1 MIYKLV
7 IFIISLTFF
16 FSCNRHNNAES
27 VDTLVEQLSIQKNK
41 LSMVEVETIDAAF
54 KAFQYNVGNLNR
66 CVDSFSLELGNAL
79 NYYKGIKKIKPID
92 FKTKHDALHKKINN
106 QINQIELLSQDIS
119 MGLIPTDSIPIYA
132 TMEKQNIDA
141 VTLEILTHYS
151 DYMYVKKA
159 NDSLDS
165 YFKSIIKRACEGV
178 Q

>member
-27 VDTLVEQLSIQKNK
+27 VDNLVEQLSIQKNK
-41 LSMVEVETIDAAF
+41 LNMVEVETIDAAF

-106 QINQIELLSQDIS
+106 QINQIELLSHDIS
-119 MGLIPTDSIPIYA
+119 LGLIPTDSIPIYA

-165 YFKSIIKRACEGV
+165 YFKTIIKRACEGV
-178 Q
+178 

>member
-16 FSCNRHNNAES
+16 FSCNSHNNAES
-27 VDTLVEQLSIQKNK
+27 VDNLVDQLSIQKNK
-41 LSMVEVETIDAAF
+41 LNMVEVETIDAAF

-106 QINQIELLSQDIS
+106 QINQIELLSHDIS
-119 MGLIPTDSIPIYA
+119 LGLIPTDSIPIYA
-132 TMEKQNIDA
+132 TMEKQNVDA

-165 YFKSIIKRACEGV
+165 YFKTIIKRACEGV
-178 Q
+178 

>member
-106 QINQIELLSQDIS
+106 QINQIELLSHDIS
-119 MGLIPTDSIPIYA
+119 LGLIPTDSIPIYA
-132 TMEKQNIDA
+132 TMEKQNIDV

-178 Q
+178 

>member
-106 QINQIELLSQDIS
+106 QINQIELLSHDIS
-119 MGLIPTDSIPIYA
+119 LGLIPTDSIPIYA

-151 DYMYVKKA
+151 DYLYVKKA

-165 YFKSIIKRACEGV
+165 YFKTIIKRACEGV
-178 Q
+178 

>member
-16 FSCNRHNNAES
+16 FSCNSHNNTES
-27 VDTLVEQLSIQKNK
+27 VDNLVEQLSIQKNK
-41 LSMVEVETIDAAF
+41 LNMVEVETIDAAF

-79 NYYKGIKKIKPID
+79 NYYKGIKKINPID
-92 FKTKHDALHKKINN
+92 FKTKHEALNKKITN
-106 QINQIELLSQDIS
+106 QINQIKLLSQDIS
-119 MGLIPTDSIPIYA
+119 MGLIPKDSIPIYSI
-132 TMEKQNIDA
+132 MEKQNVDA
-141 VTLEILTHYS
+141 VTLEISTHYS

-165 YFKSIIKRACEGV
+165 YFKTIIKRACEGV
-178 Q
+178 

>member
-16 FSCNRHNNAES
+16 FSCNSHNNAES
-27 VDTLVEQLSIQKNK
+27 VDNLVEQLSIQKNK
-41 LSMVEVETIDAAF
+41 LNMVEVETIDAAF

-106 QINQIELLSQDIS
+106 QINQIELLSHDIS
-119 MGLIPTDSIPIYA
+119 LGLIPTDSIPIYA

-165 YFKSIIKRACEGV
+165 YFKTIIKRACEGV
-178 Q
+178 

>member
-1 MIYKLV
+1 MINKFV

-16 FSCNRHNNAES
+16 FSCISHNNAES
-27 VDTLVEQLSIQKNK
+27 VDNLVEQLSIQKNK
-41 LSMVEVETIDAAF
+41 LNMVEVETIDAAF

-106 QINQIELLSQDIS
+106 QINQIELLSHDIS
-119 MGLIPTDSIPIYA
+119 LGLIPTDSIPIYA
-132 TMEKQNIDA
+132 TMEKQNVDA

-165 YFKSIIKRACEGV
+165 YFKTIIKRACEGV
-178 Q
+178 

>member
-106 QINQIELLSQDIS
+106 QIDQIELLSHDIS
-119 MGLIPTDSIPIYA
+119 LGLIPTDSIPIYA

-178 Q
+178 

>member
-119 MGLIPTDSIPIYA
+119 MGLIPKDSIPIYSI
-132 TMEKQNIDA
+132 MEKQNVDA

-165 YFKSIIKRACEGV
+165 YFKAIIKSACEGV
-178 Q
+178 

>member
-66 CVDSFSLELGNAL
+66 CVDSFSIELGNAL
-79 NYYKGIKKIKPID
+79 NYYKGIKKINPID
-92 FKTKHDALHKKINN
+92 FKTKHEALHKKITN

-119 MGLIPTDSIPIYA
+119 MGLIPKDSIPIYSI
-132 TMEKQNIDA
+132 MEKQNVDA

-165 YFKSIIKRACEGV
+165 YFKAIIKSACEGV
-178 Q
+178 

>member
-1 MIYKLV
+1 
-7 IFIISLTFF
+7 
-16 FSCNRHNNAES
+16 
-27 VDTLVEQLSIQKNK
+27 
-41 LSMVEVETIDAAF
+41 MVEVETIDDAF

-106 QINQIELLSQDIS
+106 QINQIELLSHDIS
-119 MGLIPTDSIPIYA
+119 LGLIPTDSIPIYA
-132 TMEKQNIDA
+132 TMEKQNVDA

-165 YFKSIIKRACEGV
+165 YFKTIIKRACEGV
-178 Q
+178 

>member
-16 FSCNRHNNAES
+16 FSCNSHNNAES
-27 VDTLVEQLSIQKNK
+27 VDNLVEQLSIQKNK
-41 LSMVEVETIDAAF
+41 LNMVEVETIDAAF

-106 QINQIELLSQDIS
+106 QINQIELLSHDIS
-119 MGLIPTDSIPIYA
+119 LGLIPTDSIPIYA
-132 TMEKQNIDA
+132 TMEKQNVDA

-165 YFKSIIKRACEGV
+165 YFKTIIQRACEGV
-178 Q
+178 

>member
-1 MIYKLV
+1 
-7 IFIISLTFF
+7 
-16 FSCNRHNNAES
+16 
-27 VDTLVEQLSIQKNK
+27 
-41 LSMVEVETIDAAF
+41 MVEVETVDAAF

-106 QINQIELLSQDIS
+106 QINQIELLSHDIS
-119 MGLIPTDSIPIYA
+119 LGLIPTDSIPIYA
-132 TMEKQNIDA
+132 TMEKQNVDA

-165 YFKSIIKRACEGV
+165 YFKTIIKRTCEGV
-178 Q
+178 

>member
-16 FSCNRHNNAES
+16 FSCNSHNNAES
-27 VDTLVEQLSIQKNK
+27 VDNLVEQLSIQKDK
-41 LSMVEVETIDAAF
+41 LNMVEVETINAAF

-106 QINQIELLSQDIS
+106 QINQIELLSHDIS
-119 MGLIPTDSIPIYA
+119 LGLIPTDSIPIYA
-132 TMEKQNIDA
+132 TMEKQNVDA

-165 YFKSIIKRACEGV
+165 YFKTIIKRACEGV
-178 Q
+178 

>member
-1 MIYKLV
+1 MIHKLV

-41 LSMVEVETIDAAF
+41 LSMVEVETIDSAF

-79 NYYKGIKKIKPID
+79 NYYKGIKKINPID
-92 FKTKHDALHKKINN
+92 FKTKHEALHKKITN

-119 MGLIPTDSIPIYA
+119 MGLIPKDSIPIYSI
-132 TMEKQNIDA
+132 MEKQNVDA

-165 YFKSIIKRACEGV
+165 YFKAIIKSACEGV
-178 Q
+178 

>member
-79 NYYKGIKKIKPID
+79 NYYKGIKKINPID
-92 FKTKHDALHKKINN
+92 FKTKHEALNKKITN

-119 MGLIPTDSIPIYA
+119 MGLIPKDSIPIYSI
-132 TMEKQNIDA
+132 MEKQNVDA

-165 YFKSIIKRACEGV
+165 YFKTIIKRACEGV
-178 Q
+178 

>member
-7 IFIISLTFF
+7 IFIFSLTFF
-16 FSCNRHNNAES
+16 FSCNSHNNAES
-27 VDTLVEQLSIQKNK
+27 VDNLVEQLSIQKNK
-41 LSMVEVETIDAAF
+41 LNMVEVETIDAAF

-106 QINQIELLSQDIS
+106 QINQIELLSHDIS
-119 MGLIPTDSIPIYA
+119 LGLIPTDSIPIYA

-165 YFKSIIKRACEGV
+165 YFKTIIKRACEGV
-178 Q
+178 

>member
-1 MIYKLV
+1 MIHKLV
-7 IFIISLTFF
+7 IFIISLTYL
-16 FSCNRHNNAES
+16 FSCNSHNNAES
-27 VDTLVEQLSIQKNK
+27 VDTLVEQLSTQKNK

-79 NYYKGIKKIKPID
+79 NYYKGIKKINPID
-92 FKTKHDALHKKINN
+92 FKTKHEALNKKITN

-119 MGLIPTDSIPIYA
+119 MGLIPKDSIPIYSI
-132 TMEKQNIDA
+132 MEKQNVDA

-165 YFKSIIKRACEGV
+165 YFKAIIKSACEGV
-178 Q
+178 

>member
-16 FSCNRHNNAES
+16 FSCNSHNNAES
-27 VDTLVEQLSIQKNK
+27 VDNLVEQLSIQKNK
-41 LSMVEVETIDAAF
+41 LNMVEVETIDAAF

-106 QINQIELLSQDIS
+106 QINQIELLSHDIS
-119 MGLIPTDSIPIYA
+119 LGLIPTDSIPIYA
-132 TMEKQNIDA
+132 TMEKQNVDA

-178 Q
+178 

>member
-66 CVDSFSLELGNAL
+66 CVDSFSIELGNAL
-79 NYYKGIKKIKPID
+79 NYYKGIKKINPID
-92 FKTKHDALHKKINN
+92 FKTKHEALNKKITN

-119 MGLIPTDSIPIYA
+119 MGLIPKDSIPIYSI
-132 TMEKQNIDA
+132 MEKQNVDA

-165 YFKSIIKRACEGV
+165 YFKAIIKSACEGV
-178 Q
+178 

>member
-16 FSCNRHNNAES
+16 FSCKSHNNTES
-27 VDTLVEQLSIQKNK
+27 VDNLVEQLSNQKNK
-41 LSMVEVETIDAAF
+41 LNMVEVETIDDAF

-66 CVDSFSLELGNAL
+66 CVDSFSIELGNAL

-106 QINQIELLSQDIS
+106 QINQIELLSHDIS
-119 MGLIPTDSIPIYA
+119 LGLIPTDSIPIYE
-132 TMEKQNIDA
+132 TMEKQNVDA

-165 YFKSIIKRACEGV
+165 YFKTIIKRACEGV
-178 Q
+178 

>member
-1 MIYKLV
+1 MIHKLV
-7 IFIISLTFF
+7 IFIISLTFL
-16 FSCNRHNNAES
+16 FSCNGHKNGES
-27 VDTLVEQLSIQKNK
+27 AANLAKQLSIQKNK
-41 LSMVEVETIDAAF
+41 LDMVEVETIDAAF

-66 CVDSFSLELGNAL
+66 CVDSFSIELGNAL
-79 NYYKGIKKIKPID
+79 NYYKGIKKINPID
-92 FKTKHDALHKKINN
+92 FKTKHEALHKKITN

-119 MGLIPTDSIPIYA
+119 MGLIPKDSIPIYSI
-132 TMEKQNIDA
+132 MEKQNVDA

-178 Q
+178 

>member
-7 IFIISLTFF
+7 IFIFSLTFF
-16 FSCNRHNNAES
+16 FSCNSHNNAES
-27 VDTLVEQLSIQKNK
+27 VDNLVEQLSIQKNK
-41 LSMVEVETIDAAF
+41 LNMVEVETIDAAF

-106 QINQIELLSQDIS
+106 QINQIELLSHDIS
-119 MGLIPTDSIPIYA
+119 LGLIPSDSIPIYA
-132 TMEKQNIDA
+132 TMEKQNVDA

-165 YFKSIIKRACEGV
+165 YFKTIIKRACEGV
-178 Q
+178 

>member
-16 FSCNRHNNAES
+16 FSCNSHNNAES
-27 VDTLVEQLSIQKNK
+27 VDNLVEQLSIQKNK
-41 LSMVEVETIDAAF
+41 LNMVEVETIDAAF

-106 QINQIELLSQDIS
+106 QINQIELLSHDIS
-119 MGLIPTDSIPIYA
+119 LGLIPTDSIPIYA
-132 TMEKQNIDA
+132 TMEKQNVDA
-141 VTLEILTHYS
+141 VTLEILTHYT

-165 YFKSIIKRACEGV
+165 YFKTIIKRACEGV
-178 Q
+178 

>member
-16 FSCNRHNNAES
+16 FSCNSHNNAES
-27 VDTLVEQLSIQKNK
+27 VDNLVEQLSIQKNK
-41 LSMVEVETIDAAF
+41 LNMVEVETIDAAF

-106 QINQIELLSQDIS
+106 QINQIELLSHDIS
-119 MGLIPTDSIPIYA
+119 LGLIPTDSIPIYA
-132 TMEKQNIDA
+132 TMEKQNVDA

-165 YFKSIIKRACEGV
+165 YFKAIIKSACEGV
-178 Q
+178 

>member
-16 FSCNRHNNAES
+16 FSCKRHNNAES
-27 VDTLVEQLSIQKNK
+27 VDNLVEQLSIQKNK

-106 QINQIELLSQDIS
+106 QINQIELLSHDIS
-119 MGLIPTDSIPIYA
+119 LGLIPKDSIPIYA
-132 TMEKQNIDA
+132 TMEKQNVDA

-151 DYMYVKKA
+151 DYMYVKQA

-165 YFKSIIKRACEGV
+165 YFKTIIKRACEGV
-178 Q
+178 

>member
-16 FSCNRHNNAES
+16 FSCNIHNSAES

-66 CVDSFSLELGNAL
+66 CVDSFSIELGNAL
-79 NYYKGIKKIKPID
+79 NYYKGIKNINPID

-106 QINQIELLSQDIS
+106 QINQIKLLSHDIS
-119 MGLIPTDSIPIYA
+119 MGLIPKDSIPIYS
-132 TMEKQNIDA
+132 TMEKQNVDA
-141 VTLEILTHYS
+141 VTFEILTHYS

-165 YFKSIIKRACEGV
+165 YFKAIIKSACEGV
-178 Q
+178 

>member
-106 QINQIELLSQDIS
+106 QINQIELLSHDIS
-119 MGLIPTDSIPIYA
+119 LGLIPTDSIPIYA

-178 Q
+178 

>member
-16 FSCNRHNNAES
+16 FSCNSHNNAES
-27 VDTLVEQLSIQKNK
+27 VDNLVEQLSIQKNK
-41 LSMVEVETIDAAF
+41 LNMVEVETIDAAF

-106 QINQIELLSQDIS
+106 QINQIELLSHDIS
-119 MGLIPTDSIPIYA
+119 LGLIPTDSIPIYA
-132 TMEKQNIDA
+132 SMEKQNVDA

-165 YFKSIIKRACEGV
+165 YFKTIIKRACEGV
-178 Q
+178 

>member
-16 FSCNRHNNAES
+16 FSCNSHNNAES
-27 VDTLVEQLSIQKNK
+27 VDNLVEQLSIQKNK
-41 LSMVEVETIDAAF
+41 LNMVEVETIDAAF

-119 MGLIPTDSIPIYA
+119 LGLIPTDSIPIYA
-132 TMEKQNIDA
+132 TMEKQNVDA

-165 YFKSIIKRACEGV
+165 YFKTIIKRACEGV
-178 Q
+178 

>member
-16 FSCNRHNNAES
+16 FSCNSHNNAES
-27 VDTLVEQLSIQKNK
+27 VDNLVEQLSIQKNK
-41 LSMVEVETIDAAF
+41 LNMVEVETIDAAF

-106 QINQIELLSQDIS
+106 QINQIELLSHDIS
-119 MGLIPTDSIPIYA
+119 LGLISTDSIPIYA
-132 TMEKQNIDA
+132 SMEKQNVDA

-165 YFKSIIKRACEGV
+165 YFKTIIKRACEGV
-178 Q
+178 

>member
-7 IFIISLTFF
+7 IFIFSLTFF
-16 FSCNRHNNAES
+16 FSCNSHNNAES
-27 VDTLVEQLSIQKNK
+27 VDNLVEQLSIQKNK
-41 LSMVEVETIDAAF
+41 LNMVEVETIDAAF

-106 QINQIELLSQDIS
+106 QINQIELLSHDIS
-119 MGLIPTDSIPIYA
+119 LGLIPTDSIPIYA

-178 Q
+178 